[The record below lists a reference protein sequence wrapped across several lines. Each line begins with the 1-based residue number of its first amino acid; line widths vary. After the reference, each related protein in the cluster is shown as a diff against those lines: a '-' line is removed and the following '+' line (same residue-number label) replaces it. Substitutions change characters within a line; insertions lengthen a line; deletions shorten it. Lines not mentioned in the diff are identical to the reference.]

1 MTYYRITITS
11 ASFSIL
17 LTQFSDATMLFN
29 IENDHHILGSNILCS
44 FNILWPSQS
53 RTTTNHFKGYRTSRK
68 IYYFQIL
75 VCFFG
80 WLVIWN
86 KVAKKWVVA
95 HIKLSFVFC
104 NLLFISILLT
114 IWVILV
120 SCFLFLL
127 LPFPYFSTSERERSV
142 SIKLKRELCI
152 ANSHIKKGQ

>member
-17 LTQFSDATMLFN
+17 LTQLSDATMLFN
-29 IENDHHILGSNILCS
+29 KTITIFCVVI
-44 FNILWPSQS
+44 FNMLWPSQS

-68 IYYFQIL
+68 IFYFQIL